1 MRNWMPI
8 LANILICIFAVIMS
22 TIVDL
27 AVLIK
32 VQVILNIIFLI
43 RKSGK
48 YVSAGLVFFILICLF
63 HYGRL
68 IVSTPDSFES
78 ISDDLLCQSIK
89 FAIISISAISL
100 GYFLSVKGRMAE
112 MTNMNVELS
121 SVDLNKLRKISAWI
135 ITLTI
140 IPLVYIDFIK
150 IQYTLVNGYV
160 GINTLGEQN
169 MFVKY
174 MSSFTTLTRPAVLLL
189 MLSYYHQPRKARLVL
204 ITFCAY
210 SLITMFSGSRA
221 TPMIY
226 IVSIVVLY
234 VKLYVKRFNLY
245 SLIFLTTIIVLV
257 FYILPVITVLRQGAF
272 DIGDVVATPS
282 EIENDGG
289 RMTAVASEFG
299 GTLVS
304 LIYAIQFTYS
314 YNYGLTYL
322 LGFITISP
330 KIPQSL
336 LPLMS
341 TQLTFTNSFPVNFQY
356 TLGGSC
362 LGEAYFNFGWFA
374 PVFCVFIGFLV
385 AKLDK
390 DLVVIKKE
398 NLIRSI
404 ILITAMPYIFLWVR
418 GFFCTMIFAVFWVSI
433 IYRYFIK
440 KVA

>member
-1 MRNWMPI
+1 MPI
-8 LANILICIFAVIMS
+8 LANILICIFAMLLS

-27 AVLIK
+27 SVLIK
-32 VQVILNIIFLI
+32 VQVILNIVFLI

-48 YVSAGLVFFILICLF
+48 YASAGLVFFILICLF

-68 IVSTPDSFES
+68 LISTPDSFDS
-78 ISDDLLCQSIK
+78 VSDDILSQSIK
-89 FAIISISAISL
+89 FAIISISAIAI
-100 GYFLSVKGRMAE
+100 GYFLSVKNQMSE
-112 MTNMNVELS
+112 MTNMAVELS
-121 SVDLNKLRKISAWI
+121 SVDLNKLRRVSTWI
-135 ITLTI
+135 IVLTI

-150 IQYTLVNGYV
+150 MQYTLDNGYV
-160 GINTLGEQN
+160 GINTLGDQN

-174 MSSFTTLTRPAVLLL
+174 MSSFTTFTRPAVLLL
-189 MLSYYHQPRKARLVL
+189 MLSYYRRPRKARLVL
-204 ITFCAY
+204 VVFCVY

-226 IVSIVVLY
+226 IVSIILLY
-234 VKLYVKRFNLY
+234 IKLFVKRFNIY
-245 SLIFLTTIIVLV
+245 SFFLLTAIIVV
-257 FYILPVITVLRQGAF
+257 AFYILPVITVLRQGAF
-272 DIGDVVATPS
+272 DIGDVVAAPS
-282 EIENDGG
+282 DIENDGG

-304 LIYAIQFTYS
+304 LIYAVQFTS
-314 YNYGLTYL
+314 SFNYGLTYL
-322 LGFITISP
+322 FGFITISP

-341 TQLTFTNSFPVNFQY
+341 TQLTFTNSFPANFQY

-374 PVFCVFIGFLV
+374 PIFCIFIGFLV

-418 GFFCTMIFAVFWVSI
+418 GFFCSMIFAVFWVSI
-433 IYRYFIK
+433 IYRYFMK
-440 KVA
+440 KIA

>member
-1 MRNWMPI
+1 MPI
-8 LANILICIFAVIMS
+8 LANILICVFAVTMS

-100 GYFLSVKGRMAE
+100 GYFVSVKGRMAE
-112 MTNMNVELS
+112 MTNINVELS
-121 SVDLNKLRKISAWI
+121 SVDLNKLRKISVWI

-140 IPLVYIDFIK
+140 IPLVYIDLIK
-150 IQYTLVNGYV
+150 IQYTLINGYV

-189 MLSYYHQPRKARLVL
+189 MLSYYHQPKKARLVL
-204 ITFCAY
+204 ITFCVY

-226 IVSIVVLY
+226 IVSIIVLY

-245 SLIFLTTIIVLV
+245 SLILLTTIIVLV

-304 LIYAIQFTYS
+304 LIYAIQFTS
-314 YNYGLTYL
+314 SFNYGLTYL

-341 TQLTFTNSFPVNFQY
+341 TQLTFTNSFPANFQY

-374 PVFCVFIGFLV
+374 PIFCVFIGFLV

-404 ILITAMPYIFLWVR
+404 ILVTAMPYIFLWVR